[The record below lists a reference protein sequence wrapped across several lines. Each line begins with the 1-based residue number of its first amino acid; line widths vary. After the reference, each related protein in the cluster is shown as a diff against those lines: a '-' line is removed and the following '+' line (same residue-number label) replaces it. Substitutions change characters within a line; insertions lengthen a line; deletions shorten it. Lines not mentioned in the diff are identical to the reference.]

1 MTDSCRVDVAA
12 TVSGDLRPWAPRQR
26 EADALMAGPAD
37 PFSCL
42 TEVDLFADLSAQ
54 EIEAMDLMAPA
65 RLFRRGELL
74 FSQSQPVKA
83 LFILKSGRVRIFR
96 VAEDGKALTMA
107 ILEPGAVFGEMMLVG
122 QRMYDNYAEAIED
135 SAICQLSVEEVER
148 FLLSDPRIAIRIS
161 RLLGEQVAR
170 LEERLTD
177 LALRPLAAQVAST
190 LLKLGDAAG
199 PPRFGQARTIHLT
212 HEQLAGLLGSS
223 REATSKIMGDLSAKK
238 AIRQGRGRIIIQDR
252 DILRKN
258 WPGAPHDHRHVPR
271 PGDRPLGAD
280 RVSGR
285 QPLLPPGIHR
295 ARRVGGQPGAD
306 PVLLERPRPLPP
318 RHRGRSPGI
327 GRGLVLPAAHTA
339 GPDDQRPCGLRPR
352 HRGDRQRPTSLT
364 VGFTAFRARDRI
376 TWDRGQILGCPG
388 ASFWRKARKLSG
400 STNPSAW
407 FWVPAQ
413 SVPDTSPPAATTS
426 DTNSAGTG
434 PVGSARSLARVR
446 ADNFSHHDCSTSNS
460 VMDRA

>member
-1 MTDSCRVDVAA
+1 MTDICRVDVAA

-26 EADALMAGPAD
+26 EVDPLMAGPTD

-42 TEVDLFADLSAQ
+42 NEVDLFADLSAQ

-135 SAICQLSVEEVER
+135 AAICQLSVEEVER

-177 LALRPLAAQVAST
+177 LALRPLSAQVAST

-212 HEQLAGLLGSS
+212 HEQLAGLLGAS
-223 REATSKIMGDLSAKK
+223 REATSKIMSDLTAKK
-238 AIRQGRGRIIIQDR
+238 AIRQGRGRIVIQDR
-252 DILRKN
+252 D
-258 WPGAPHDHRHVPR
+258 
-271 PGDRPLGAD
+271 
-280 RVSGR
+280 
-285 QPLLPPGIHR
+285 
-295 ARRVGGQPGAD
+295 
-306 PVLLERPRPLPP
+306 VL
-318 RHRGRSPGI
+318 
-327 GRGLVLPAAHTA
+327 
-339 GPDDQRPCGLRPR
+339 Q
-352 HRGDRQRPTSLT
+352 
-364 VGFTAFRARDRI
+364 
-376 TWDRGQILGCPG
+376 
-388 ASFWRKARKLSG
+388 KL
-400 STNPSAW
+400 
-407 FWVPAQ
+407 
-413 SVPDTSPPAATTS
+413 
-426 DTNSAGTG
+426 
-434 PVGSARSLARVR
+434 ARS
-446 ADNFSHHDCSTSNS
+446 SS
-460 VMDRA
+460 